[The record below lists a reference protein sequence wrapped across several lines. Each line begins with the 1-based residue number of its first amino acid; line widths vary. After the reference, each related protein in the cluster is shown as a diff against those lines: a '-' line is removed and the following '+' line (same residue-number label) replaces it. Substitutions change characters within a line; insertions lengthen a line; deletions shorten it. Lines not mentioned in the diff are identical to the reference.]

1 VAHIDVFKS
10 WAGTIRQD
18 IEAFNGLLE
27 SGGPA
32 DAELGLKSDLTRK
45 LS

>member
-10 WAGTIRQD
+10 WAGINRQD
-18 IEAFNGLLE
+18 IEAFNALLE

-32 DAELGLKSDLTRK
+32 DAELRLTSHLTRK
-45 LS
+45 LP